1 MFKSIPNF
9 GWYNRFGGESEISHL
24 NLEDSLVGVIVETVG
39 VCECLRQRICPSAG
53 VGGGEDGGPARQ
65 LEIIGS
71 RRRPVDEA

>member
-39 VCECLRQRICPSAG
+39 VCECLRQRICPSAR
-53 VGGGEDGGPARQ
+53 VGG
-65 LEIIGS
+65 
-71 RRRPVDEA
+71 VKTEAQHVSWK